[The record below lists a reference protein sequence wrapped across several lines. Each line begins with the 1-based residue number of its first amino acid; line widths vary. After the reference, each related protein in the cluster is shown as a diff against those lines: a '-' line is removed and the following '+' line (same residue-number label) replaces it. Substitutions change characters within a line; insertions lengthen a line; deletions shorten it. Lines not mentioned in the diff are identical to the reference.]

1 MRQDFK
7 KFGVFDAQEEL
18 ERKQRREEDELYGEM
33 VAERRRQMQLL
44 EQVLAAEREHTVSE
58 LIAWFESRGTA
69 QQERDDSLNK
79 VASRTCI
86 AYNSVATAHTL
97 VVVSTNA
104 KYISNTARIVCA
116 AGAMKRYGVRP
127 FVRLSVCPIRP
138 LRQRAAG
145 LLLWAR
151 RVGDIDR
158 LLHGRRRCSTGS
170 QHHAQQQMRVVPRF

>member
-18 ERKQRREEDELYGEM
+18 ERKQRGEEDELYGEM

-86 AYNSVATAHTL
+86 AHTL
-97 VVVSTNA
+97 LVVSTNA

-127 FVRLSVCPIRP
+127 SVRLSVCLSVPFARC
-138 LRQRAAG
+138 G
-145 LLLWAR
+145 SVR
-151 RVGDIDR
+151 RVCCCGP
-158 LLHGRRRCSTGS
+158 GG
-170 QHHAQQQMRVVPRF
+170 

>member
-69 QQERDDSLNK
+69 QHERDDSLNK

-127 FVRLSVCPIRP
+127 SVRLSVCLSVPFARC
-138 LRQRAAG
+138 G
-145 LLLWAR
+145 SVR
-151 RVGDIDR
+151 RVCCCGP
-158 LLHGRRRCSTGS
+158 GS
-170 QHHAQQQMRVVPRF
+170 

>member
-69 QQERDDSLNK
+69 RQERDDSLNK

-97 VVVSTNA
+97 LVVSTNA
-104 KYISNTARIVCA
+104 KYHGLRGSASPVLTATGFVNGRWQFSTPHRINT
-116 AGAMKRYGVRP
+116 P
-127 FVRLSVCPIRP
+127 
-138 LRQRAAG
+138 
-145 LLLWAR
+145 
-151 RVGDIDR
+151 
-158 LLHGRRRCSTGS
+158 
-170 QHHAQQQMRVVPRF
+170 